1 MKILEIQQSPNVPLY
16 AGEGSPTGTSNN
28 AISSNKKIW
37 VYPNPTSGVL
47 YFKPGLDVEN
57 VEVFDLAGRF
67 LGRFGV
73 KDGSLDVCFLQPGCY
88 FLRIGGRMVWIL
100 KE

>member
-1 MKILEIQQSPNVPLY
+1 VIQQSPNVPLY
-16 AGEGSPTGTSNN
+16 AGEGSLTSISNN
-28 AISSNKKIW
+28 DISSKNEVW

-47 YFKPGLDVEN
+47 YFKPGLEVKN
-57 VEVFDLAGRF
+57 VQVFDLMGRF

-73 KDGSLDVCFLQPGCY
+73 EGGRMDVSFLEAGCY